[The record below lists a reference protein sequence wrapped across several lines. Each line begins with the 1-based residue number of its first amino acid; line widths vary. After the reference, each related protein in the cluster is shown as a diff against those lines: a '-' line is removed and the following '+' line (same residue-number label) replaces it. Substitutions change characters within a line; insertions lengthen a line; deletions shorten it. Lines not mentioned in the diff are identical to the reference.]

1 MAAVKNATTEEAQQ
15 RRIGRAQ
22 DKAGRMLMSMSMSM
36 RAEEY
41 AMRCDMNGMPIF
53 ECMYDIQGERMVI
66 VRWWLWQWRKRRSD
80 VVIRRFRQLAHE
92 CGWLD
97 SAIDMHPVFF
107 PRRRVN
113 SSTRTSPI
121 FS

>member
-41 AMRCDMNGMPIF
+41 AMR
-53 ECMYDIQGERMVI
+53 Q
-66 VRWWLWQWRKRRSD
+66 
-80 VVIRRFRQLAHE
+80 
-92 CGWLD
+92 
-97 SAIDMHPVFF
+97 
-107 PRRRVN
+107 
-113 SSTRTSPI
+113 
-121 FS
+121 